1 MIYLL
6 LILAPNQSATP
17 ISDLGEIVDV
27 QDDDIKRMSWFAI
40 DAFEKTESSLEHLV
54 RAAKFSEQ
62 YKQAQ
67 RRKYGLFMLLGV
79 IVVLGFSRALMNDGD
94 GGGPNDNYS
103 NSYQHD
109 NNVMPVI
116 HIPSLHSP

>member
-1 MIYLL
+1 LT
-6 LILAPNQSATP
+6 LAANQRSTS

-27 QDDDIKRMSWFAI
+27 QDVDIKRMSWFAI

-67 RRKYGLFMLLGV
+67 RRKLGLFMLLGV

-94 GGGPNDNYS
+94 GGGPLENYS
-103 NSYQHD
+103 NNQRD
-109 NNVMPVI
+109 NNIMPMI
-116 HIPSLHSP
+116 RIPTLHSP